1 MSISM
6 YEGQEQGSG
15 QRQMQMSG
23 DELQN
28 ITAEQL
34 SDMYKVGTIDGVI
47 TGRNDTFRIATGGT
61 VTELE

>member
-1 MSISM
+1 MSM
-6 YEGQEQGSG
+6 NEGHEQELE
-15 QRQMQMSG
+15 QRQGQMTG

-47 TGRNDTFRIATGGT
+47 TGRNDTFKIASDGT
-61 VTELE
+61 VTDFE